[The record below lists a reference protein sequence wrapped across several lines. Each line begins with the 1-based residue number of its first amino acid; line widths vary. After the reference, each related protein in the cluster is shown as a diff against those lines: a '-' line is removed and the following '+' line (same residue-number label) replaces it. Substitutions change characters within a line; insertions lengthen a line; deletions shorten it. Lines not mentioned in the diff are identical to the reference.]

1 MKRES
6 FIETLNQII
15 FWLEEMTRPKIL
27 FTLLIL
33 VLLNATKAQ
42 MGNIFL
48 SEMEKI
54 LQVLPD
60 MLALILILVMNNQ
73 EEMTSKQLDMSF
85 FTFLEAHFLGKV
97 FQEDQR
103 LKSMLTS
110 RRRRRKQQSKSWVVI
125 SLMSSKSLCTTVVA
139 LVLPKTLTTDT
150 LSLYLKGV
158 WRDMVSILVIQTSSG
173 TRIA

>member
-103 LKSMLTS
+103 LKSMQILKRKKKKLRLKSFAETS
-110 RRRRRKQQSKSWVVI
+110 LKNSKN
-125 SLMSSKSLCTTVVA
+125 LCTTVG
-139 LVLPKTLTTDT
+139 D
-150 LSLYLKGV
+150 
-158 WRDMVSILVIQTSSG
+158 
-173 TRIA
+173 

>member
-6 FIETLNQII
+6 FIETSNQII

-60 MLALILILVMNNQ
+60 MLVLILILVMNNQ

-103 LKSMLTS
+103 LKSMQILKRKKKKLRLKSFAETS
-110 RRRRRKQQSKSWVVI
+110 LKN
-125 SLMSSKSLCTTVVA
+125 SKSLCTTVG
-139 LVLPKTLTTDT
+139 D
-150 LSLYLKGV
+150 
-158 WRDMVSILVIQTSSG
+158 
-173 TRIA
+173 

>member
-6 FIETLNQII
+6 FIETSNQII

-60 MLALILILVMNNQ
+60 MLVLILILVMNNQ
-73 EEMTSKQLDMSF
+73 EEMISKQLVMSF
-85 FTFLEAHFLGKV
+85 FTSLGAHFLGKV
-97 FQEDQR
+97 FQEDRR
-103 LKSMLTS
+103 LKSMQIL
-110 RRRRRKQQSKSWVVI
+110 RRRKKKQLLKSFVET
-125 SLMSSKSLCTTVVA
+125 SLKSSKSLCTTA
-139 LVLPKTLTTDT
+139 ED
-150 LSLYLKGV
+150 
-158 WRDMVSILVIQTSSG
+158 
-173 TRIA
+173 